1 MGELLSSPSPR
12 VAPPSV
18 FSGSEPVGP
27 DGGLNS
33 HWFGSLLL
41 SESGLKA
48 PDSCAGTLTACP
60 SVKATATIIASIV
73 KRNERVNQA
82 IRKIFSDIEGLYY
95 KNGITE
101 A

>member
-1 MGELLSSPSPR
+1 
-12 VAPPSV
+12 
-18 FSGSEPVGP
+18 
-27 DGGLNS
+27 
-33 HWFGSLLL
+33 
-41 SESGLKA
+41 
-48 PDSCAGTLTACP
+48 LTACP
-60 SVKATATIIASIV
+60 SVKATATIVASIV